1 MRKLSSAV
9 LSFYSFILSAVI
21 TIGAPTQFLFYPVCL
36 YLLFEILG
44 KFWKINFFNKETF
57 ESFLSSFAYKTP
69 FPLLKTLALYYS
81 FVLTAIMVFAGFI
94 STKNLSETISAFL
107 FLPLALHF
115 TLKVLPKRRKGI
127 DLPEVILTPQS
138 LKPEFTKP
146 QFIKADNSFKKS
158 GLDKDRRMFLK
169 LIGSAGI
176 TVFMFSL
183 FTKKA
188 HAAFFGSVPGPGT
201 VSIKDSLGT
210 VIDPAKNHPT
220 DGYKINQLD
229 DSSPAYYG
237 FVDKDGDWFIMKE
250 DSGDYRYYKKQGG
263 DGNFATEWPN
273 RATLSPYG
281 YFDAIF

>member
-1 MRKLSSAV
+1 MRKLSSAT
-9 LSFYSFILSAVI
+9 LSFYSFILSTVI
-21 TIGAPTQFLFYPVCL
+21 TIGAPAQFLFYPVFL
-36 YLLFEILG
+36 YLLFELFG
-44 KFWKINFFNKETF
+44 KFWKVNFFNRN
-57 ESFLSSFAYKTP
+57 P

-94 STKNLSETISAFL
+94 SAKNLSETVSAFL

-138 LKPEFTKP
+138 LKPEFISK
-146 QFIKADNSFKKS
+146 QSFTSYKKS
-158 GLDKDRRMFLK
+158 GLDRDRRMFLK

-201 VSIKDSLGT
+201 ISVKDSSGT
-210 VIDPAKNHPT
+210 VIDPSKHHPT
-220 DGYKINQLD
+220 DGYKIAQLD
-229 DSSPAYYG
+229 DAVPAFYG
-237 FVDKDGDWFIMKE
+237 FTNKDGAWFIMKE
-250 DSGDYRYYKKQGG
+250 ASGDYRYTKGSSTFST
-263 DGNFATEWPN
+263 NWTN
-273 RATLSPYG
+273 RASLTYD
-281 YFDAIF
+281 YFDNIF